1 MIRCDYIAVVVRSVV
16 GTKGRTRREIAVGFS
31 CFPDSLLVGIPAE
44 KGRTLF

>member
-1 MIRCDYIAVVVRSVV
+1 MIRYDYIAVVVRLAV
-16 GTKGRTRREIAVGFS
+16 GRKERTCHEIAVGVN